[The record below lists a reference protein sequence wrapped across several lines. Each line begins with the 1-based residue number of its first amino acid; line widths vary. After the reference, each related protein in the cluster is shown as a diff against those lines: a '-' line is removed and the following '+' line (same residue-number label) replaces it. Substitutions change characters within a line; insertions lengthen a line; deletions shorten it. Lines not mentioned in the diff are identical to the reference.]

1 MEIKLSNLEMLLSML
16 IIKIKLQG
24 ITKVALKDDFYWNM
38 DCEEKF
44 NLKNKKLDFTIGSLV
59 DDLQSIAQVLFK
71 RCIPTL
77 LDFDRLANLLVYL
90 GDTLSKKKI
99 KLSGELDDIEIELS
113 DLELLLNALIL
124 KAKDY
129 GITEVILEEDCYWNI
144 THSDKIAITD
154 EGPPLI
160 NIGSL
165 VEDLQNI
172 NLVLSNKQEL
182 SFADF
187 DRLANLLVY
196 VGYALIKTSF

>member
-1 MEIKLSNLEMLLSML
+1 MLLSML

-182 SFADF
+182 S
-187 DRLANLLVY
+187 
-196 VGYALIKTSF
+196 